1 MIYAVADLHGYPLE
15 KFIDK
20 LKEINFSEDDICF
33 VLGDVIDRGKD
44 GIRLLKWIMSHPGMR
59 MIMGNHEKMMLESEF
74 IFSEITDESIAEL
87 SGEKLSAYSNW
98 MANGGSVT
106 LEALRKESPDTIKS
120 IFDFIRELPLFDA
133 VSTEENDY
141 ILTHSGLGN
150 FSKTKRLSQYS
161 EDELLWNRPHI
172 DTKYFDNGIITVFG
186 HTPTINYGKEYENRI
201 IVTPT
206 WMNIDT
212 GAGYGFEP
220 AIVRL
225 K

>member
-1 MIYAVADLHGYPLE
+1 MIYAVSDLHGYSLD
-15 KFIDK
+15 KFVAK
-20 LKEINFSEDDICF
+20 LKEVNFSENDICF

-87 SGEKLSAYSNW
+87 SGEKLSAYSDW
-98 MANGGSVT
+98 MANGGAVT
-106 LEALRKESPDTIKS
+106 LEALRKESPETIKS

-133 VSTEENDY
+133 VSTDENDY

-172 DTKYFDNGIITVFG
+172 DTEYFDNGIITVFG
-186 HTPTINYGKEYENRI
+186 HTPTISYGKEYENRI
-201 IVTPT
+201 IVTDT

-220 AIVRL
+220 SVVRL